1 MPAGLLLPPRQAEA
15 LLGLA
20 QPELRT
26 QCLVSRAA
34 GLVMQMS
41 VLFPT
46 NSRSPQSAWR
56 SPEALVRQSQPL
68 LPVSQLQGRAG
79 QGAPRPHSHSWV
91 LWSVPARWEQAA
103 EKRTA
108 FIAVH
113 SRCSLIASH
122 IPSLWAQPIR
132 RPSLQAS
139 PSAPHPGSFPRTF

>member
-46 NSRSPQSAWR
+46 NSHSPQSAWR

-79 QGAPRPHSHSWV
+79 RPPPPLSLMGSMV
-91 LWSVPARWEQAA
+91 GPCPMETGSR
-103 EKRTA
+103 EKNS
-108 FIAVH
+108 IH
-113 SRCSLIASH
+113 CC
-122 IPSLWAQPIR
+122 P
-132 RPSLQAS
+132 
-139 PSAPHPGSFPRTF
+139 

>member
-1 MPAGLLLPPRQAEA
+1 MPAGLLLLPRQAEA

-56 SPEALVRQSQPL
+56 SPGALVRQAHPL
-68 LPVSQLQGRAG
+68 LPVSQLQGRAPPP
-79 QGAPRPHSHSWV
+79 APPLSLMGSMVGPCPMGTGSR
-91 LWSVPARWEQAA
+91 
-103 EKRTA
+103 EKNST
-108 FIAVH
+108 H
-113 SRCSLIASH
+113 CC
-122 IPSLWAQPIR
+122 P
-132 RPSLQAS
+132 
-139 PSAPHPGSFPRTF
+139 

>member
-79 QGAPRPHSHSWV
+79 RPPAPTLTHGFYGRSLPEGNRQQRKEQHSLLSIVGAH
-91 LWSVPARWEQAA
+91 
-103 EKRTA
+103 
-108 FIAVH
+108 
-113 SRCSLIASH
+113 
-122 IPSLWAQPIR
+122 
-132 RPSLQAS
+132 
-139 PSAPHPGSFPRTF
+139 

>member
-1 MPAGLLLPPRQAEA
+1 MPAGLLLLPRQAEA

-56 SPEALVRQSQPL
+56 SPGALVRQAHPL
-68 LPVSQLQGRAG
+68 LPVSQLQGRAPP
-79 QGAPRPHSHSWV
+79 PRPHSHSWV

-108 FIAVH
+108 LIAVH

-132 RPSLQAS
+132 RPSLKAS
-139 PSAPHPGSFPRTF
+139 PSAPQPGSFPRTF

>member
-56 SPEALVRQSQPL
+56 SPEALVRQSPPL
-68 LPVSQLQGRAG
+68 FPVSQLQGPPPAPTLVHGSYG
-79 QGAPRPHSHSWV
+79 QSLPNGNRQQRKEQHSLLYIVGAY
-91 LWSVPARWEQAA
+91 
-103 EKRTA
+103 
-108 FIAVH
+108 
-113 SRCSLIASH
+113 
-122 IPSLWAQPIR
+122 
-132 RPSLQAS
+132 
-139 PSAPHPGSFPRTF
+139 